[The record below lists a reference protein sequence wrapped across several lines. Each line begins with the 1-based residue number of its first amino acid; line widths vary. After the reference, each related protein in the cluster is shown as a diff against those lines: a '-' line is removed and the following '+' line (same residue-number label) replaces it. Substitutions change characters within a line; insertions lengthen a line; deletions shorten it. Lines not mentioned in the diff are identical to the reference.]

1 MNNLLYGNYR
11 TRSFNDIYNNEEKF
25 LEDFTIYS
33 ELGLNPN
40 LINDSSI
47 KTIFYLLCAKYGNSH
62 ISNSDEN
69 QFKLKL
75 FSNIFQYAPYW
86 EKKLDVQS
94 RLRNLS
100 EEELRDGAKQINNH
114 SYNPSTA
121 PSTDTL
127 DELITT
133 NEQTA
138 TKFKKSRL
146 DAYGLLLELL
156 ERDVTE
162 EFLNKFKKLFLVIV
176 EPQLPLW
183 YITDTNSVG
192 GNEDDVQF

>member
-1 MNNLLYGNYR
+1 MNSLYGNYR
-11 TRSFNDIYNNEEKF
+11 TRSFNEIYED
-25 LEDFTIYS
+25 LTDFTTDFNFYKTA
-33 ELGLNPN
+33 GLNPGFTSETS
-40 LINDSSI
+40 IN
-47 KTIFYLLCAKYGNSH
+47 TIFYLLSAKFGNSH
-62 ISNSDEN
+62 IANSDEN

-75 FSNIFQYAPYW
+75 FSYIFQFGPYW
-86 EKKLDVQS
+86 EKKLSIQS
-94 RLRNLS
+94 TLRGLTEAQLLEGS
-100 EEELRDGAKQINNH
+100 KQINNH

-127 DELITT
+127 DELPTT

-146 DAYGLLLELL
+146 DAYGLLSELL
-156 ERDVTE
+156 EKDVTE

-183 YITDTNSVG
+183 YVTDINQG
-192 GNEDDVQF
+192 DEE

>member
-11 TRSFNDIYNNEEKF
+11 TRSFNNVYESIGDF
-25 LEDFTIYS
+25 LNDFEFYS
-33 ELGLNPN
+33 SIGLNPN
-40 LINDSSI
+40 LLKSESIN
-47 KTIFYLLCAKYGNSH
+47 TIFYLLCAKYGNSH
-62 ISNSDEN
+62 IANSDEN

-75 FSNIFQYAPYW
+75 FSTIFQYAPYW

-94 RLRNLS
+94 KLRGLT
-100 EEELRDGAKQINNH
+100 EEQLLEGAKQINNH

-121 PSTDTL
+121 PTTDTL
-127 DELITT
+127 DELPTI
-133 NEQTA
+133 NEQTS

-146 DAYGLLLELL
+146 DGYGLLLDLL

-162 EFLNKFKKLFLVIV
+162 EFINKFKKLFLVIV

-183 YITDTNSVG
+183 YVTETNPQ
-192 GNEDDVQF
+192 EEI

>member
-11 TRSFNDIYNNEEKF
+11 TRSFNNIYENIDNFKNDFIFYSDI
-25 LEDFTIYS
+25 
-33 ELGLNPN
+33 GLNPN
-40 LINDSSI
+40 LLKPESIN
-47 KTIFYLLCAKYGNSH
+47 TIFYLLCAKYGNSH
-62 ISNSDEN
+62 IANSDES

-75 FSNIFQYAPYW
+75 FSTIFQYAPYW

-94 RLRNLS
+94 KLRGLT
-100 EEELRDGAKQINNH
+100 EDQLLEGAKQINNH

-121 PSTDTL
+121 PTTDTL
-127 DELITT
+127 DELPTI
-133 NEQTA
+133 NEQTS

-146 DAYGLLLELL
+146 DGYGLLLDLL

-162 EFLNKFKKLFLVIV
+162 EFINKFKKLFLVIV

-183 YITDTNSVG
+183 YVTETNPQ
-192 GNEDDVQF
+192 EEI